1 MRRLATTHRC
11 RQDAWR
17 DGRQPA
23 GRLSGHR
30 LPTEPQAGRRSA
42 RWPGDV
48 ALPVGHRG
56 RSATHLGSMDQ
67 RHAGQLGSLEKALR
81 AHKAYWTTDQERAD
95 SCYGWV
101 ALAPLAMA
109 CLALDAD
116 FSIEIESDYMPGH
129 LLRATWAGEFPT

>member
-1 MRRLATTHRC
+1 
-11 RQDAWR
+11 
-17 DGRQPA
+17 
-23 GRLSGHR
+23 
-30 LPTEPQAGRRSA
+30 
-42 RWPGDV
+42 
-48 ALPVGHRG
+48 
-56 RSATHLGSMDQ
+56 MDQ

-129 LLRATWAGEFPT
+129 LLKATWAGEFPTGPLGLPTLLAKQGDRLLHEDQRLALRSLVRGIGDLDVIGGPGCLSVPTPPNTPSR